1 MCLGIPGEV
10 ISIHDERGVKIGVV
24 RIGGVLREVIIAVE
38 NVKPGDYVIV
48 HAGVA
53 IEKID
58 EKELKELT
66 ELLSEAGFI

>member
-1 MCLGIPGEV
+1 
-10 ISIHDERGVKIGVV
+10 
-24 RIGGVLREVIIAVE
+24 